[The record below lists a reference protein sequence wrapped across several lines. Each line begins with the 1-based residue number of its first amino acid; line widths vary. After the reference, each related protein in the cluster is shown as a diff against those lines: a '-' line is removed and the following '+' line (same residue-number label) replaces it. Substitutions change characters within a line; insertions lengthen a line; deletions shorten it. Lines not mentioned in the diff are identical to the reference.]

1 MDVMTL
7 AYPDALVLL
16 DDAVIEC
23 FKQIVVG
30 SQRTPL
36 VWAGVQLKPKK
47 GDQIQVIVGTS
58 QDPSEPFYNDHILG
72 GNAFSF
78 AVPVSDEARLR
89 EFFDEAARRAGRP
102 TSASG

>member
-7 AYPDALVLL
+7 AYPDVLVRM

-36 VWAGVQLKPKK
+36 LWAGVQLKPKK
-47 GDQIQVIVGTS
+47 GDQIQVTVGTS
-58 QDPSEPFYNDHILG
+58 QDPREPFYNDHILG
-72 GNAFSF
+72 GAAFSF
-78 AVPVSDEARLR
+78 AVPASDEARLR
-89 EFFDEAARRAGRP
+89 QFFDEAARRAGRP
-102 TSASG
+102 TGTSG